1 MKWTPL
7 LLTAALCGVLAG
19 CASDPADLPQA
30 MKATFDAGLKAY
42 DAGNYAEAYKTWT
55 TIEDVDLGAMRNV
68 AVMLRTGKGVG
79 KDPKAAEDL
88 MERAAEAGLF
98 TAQADLGEM
107 LMKGEA
113 GTPNPKAAS
122 QWLALAA
129 MAGHPMAAFELG
141 ELYEQG
147 NGVDKNLETARSLYK
162 AAAKGGVAEA
172 SQRLGALPPEAP
184 QIPTQAPMQKP

>member
-1 MKWTPL
+1 MIWKL
-7 LLTAALCGVLAG
+7 LLPTALLCGVLAA
-19 CASDPADLPQA
+19 CASDPTDSPQA
-30 MKATFDAGLKAY
+30 IKATFDTGLKAY
-42 DAGNYAEAYKTWT
+42 DAGKYAEAYKTWA

-68 AVMLRTGKGVG
+68 AVMLRTGKGVD
-79 KDPKAAEDL
+79 KDPKAAEAL
-88 MERAAEAGLF
+88 MERAAEGGLF

-107 LMKGEA
+107 LLKGEA

-162 AAAKGGVAEA
+162 EAAKGGVVEA
-172 SQRLGALPPEAP
+172 SQKLGALPPEAP
-184 QIPTQAPMQKP
+184 QIPTQAPAQKP